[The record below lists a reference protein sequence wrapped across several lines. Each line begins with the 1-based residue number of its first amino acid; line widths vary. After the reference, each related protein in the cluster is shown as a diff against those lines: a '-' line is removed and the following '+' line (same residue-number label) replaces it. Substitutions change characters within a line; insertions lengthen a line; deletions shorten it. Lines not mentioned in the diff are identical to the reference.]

1 MSEPRE
7 DPASHR
13 DQVDDGAATDPASSD
28 PASSDPASSDP
39 ESELEPAF
47 DIDLD
52 PEDQGTA
59 EAAAET
65 SG

>member
-1 MSEPRE
+1 MT
-7 DPASHR
+7 DPADTTDR
-13 DQVDDGAATDPASSD
+13 DEAPTDPADPPAHAATDD
-28 PASSDPASSDP
+28 DVD
-39 ESELEPAF
+39 PAF

-59 EAAAET
+59 EAAAEP